1 MVEGTW
7 SEVFPVL
14 LVTELP
20 GTGPVPRNPGL
31 WDRVMAH
38 TKAFT
43 LDRDLARGASPDG
56 TVRLA
61 LRARRLTGMR
71 ERRSLARAI
80 RHFVG
85 QADHPVGKRW
95 PPVPVCWDRVRASA
109 AEFEFLA
116 DRLAR
121 QEPVSARGVAQ
132 VSLLLH
138 DGGGPL
144 YWDGSTDALAAR
156 VHQAVT
162 ALDTPGTW

>member
-1 MVEGTW
+1 M
-7 SEVFPVL
+7 L

-31 WDRVMAH
+31 WDRAMSH
-38 TKAFT
+38 TRAFT
-43 LDRDLARGASPDG
+43 LDRDLAGGASPDG

-71 ERRSLARAI
+71 ERRALARAI
-80 RHFVG
+80 RRFVE
-85 QADHPVGKRW
+85 QADRPVGKRW
-95 PPVPVCWDRVRASA
+95 PPVQVCWDRVRASA

-116 DRLAR
+116 GRLDRQA
-121 QEPVSARGVAQ
+121 PVSACGVAQ
-132 VSLLLH
+132 VSMLVH

-144 YWDGSTDALAAR
+144 YWGASGDALADR